1 MSNQNTSPPFLK
13 RMDTP
18 SLTLAAIP
26 LSPKPNNLVST
37 YLLEIGRVR
46 LLTRKQ
52 EIAYGTQ
59 VQQMMS
65 LLFAKEALTK
75 KLDREPTIAEWS
87 KQVHLSEAE
96 LNETLRQGER
106 ARCKMVE
113 ANLRLVVVIA
123 KEYKDRGMELLDLI
137 QEGSIGLQ
145 WAVKNFDPT
154 RGWKFSTYAYWWIRQ
169 AITCAIA
176 EKGRTIRLPMHIIE
190 MLNKIEKV
198 QRELHQLLG
207 RSPTPNEIAKELQL
221 EPAKIRKYFE
231 LARQPVSFDV
241 GVGDN
246 QDTQLQDLLEDECP
260 SPEHYLLQES
270 LRQDLDDL
278 LAKLTPQQ
286 REVLSLRFGLEDG
299 NELSLGQIGER
310 FNLSR
315 ERIRQIETKALSILR
330 GNRTIL
336 LEYIGFTAGS
346 FNSQQLSLFEWKDG
360 QTILRPVFSSI
371 TICDTNV
378 T

>member
-1 MSNQNTSPPFLK
+1 MSTQNTSPPFIK
-13 RMDTP
+13 RMDT
-18 SLTLAAIP
+18 SSITLAAIP
-26 LSPKPNNLVST
+26 PSPKPNKLRGGKPCRILLERRTKSTDLVST
-37 YLLEIGRVR
+37 YLLEIRRLR

-52 EIAYGTQ
+52 EIVYGTQ

-75 KLDREPTIAEWS
+75 KLNREPTTAEWS
-87 KQVHLSEAE
+87 EQVHLSEAE

-145 WAVKNFDPT
+145 WAVKKFDPT

-176 EKGRTIRLPMHIIE
+176 DKGRTIRLPMHIIE
-190 MLNKIEKV
+190 KLNQIKKV
-198 QRELHQLLG
+198 QRELAQLLG
-207 RSPTPNEIAKELQL
+207 RSPTPGEIAKELQL
-221 EPAKIRKYFE
+221 EPAKIRKYLE

-241 GVGDN
+241 SIGDN
-246 QDTQLQDLLEDECP
+246 QDTQLQDLLEYECP
-260 SPEHYLLQES
+260 SPEHDLLQES

-310 FNLSR
+310 LNLSR

-330 GNRTIL
+330 GNRALL
-336 LEYIGFTAGS
+336 LEYIG
-346 FNSQQLSLFEWKDG
+346 
-360 QTILRPVFSSI
+360 
-371 TICDTNV
+371 
-378 T
+378 